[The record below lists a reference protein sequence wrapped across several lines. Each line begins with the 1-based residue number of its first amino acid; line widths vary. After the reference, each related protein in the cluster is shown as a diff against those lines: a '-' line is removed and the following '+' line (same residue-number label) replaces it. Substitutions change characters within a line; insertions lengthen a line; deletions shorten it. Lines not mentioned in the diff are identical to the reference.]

1 MKTAFLS
8 IALLAGACA
17 HGVVLDGLAAKVN
30 DAVITVDDVGTAIG
44 DMRRSGAS
52 IVKSDDFKVVYSNT
66 VEFLIELAT
75 IFNGILTNGVDTDE
89 QISGKLVSLTIVESD
104 NVGKIVMLKITHVDI
119 KDVIVGTKNYVNIA
133 DSSDLTAGDELQPAV
148 RGQFILENKLD
159 IFTIVPDHGSKF
171 LQIYNY

>member
-1 MKTAFLS
+1 MDLLLFLRSVVVVTNQMKKTM
-8 IALLAGACA
+8 
-17 HGVVLDGLAAKVN
+17 N
-30 DAVITVDDVGTAIG
+30 DDP
-44 DMRRSGAS
+44 
-52 IVKSDDFKVVYSNT
+52 
-66 VEFLIELAT
+66 VEFLIELGT
-75 IFNGILTNGVDTDE
+75 IFNCILTNCVDTDE

>member
-1 MKTAFLS
+1 MDLLLFLRSVVVVTNQMKKTM
-8 IALLAGACA
+8 
-17 HGVVLDGLAAKVN
+17 N
-30 DAVITVDDVGTAIG
+30 DDP
-44 DMRRSGAS
+44 
-52 IVKSDDFKVVYSNT
+52 
-66 VEFLIELAT
+66 VEFLIELGT

-104 NVGKIVMLKITHVDI
+104 NVGKIVMLKISHVDI
-119 KDVIVGTKNYVNIA
+119 KDVIVGTKYYVNIA
-133 DSSDLTAGDELQPAV
+133 YGSDLTASDKLQPAV

>member
-1 MKTAFLS
+1 MDLLLFLKSVVVVTNKMKKTM
-8 IALLAGACA
+8 
-17 HGVVLDGLAAKVN
+17 N
-30 DAVITVDDVGTAIG
+30 DDP
-44 DMRRSGAS
+44 
-52 IVKSDDFKVVYSNT
+52 
-66 VEFLIELAT
+66 VEFLIELGT

>member
-1 MKTAFLS
+1 MDLLLFLRSVVVVTNQMKETM
-8 IALLAGACA
+8 
-17 HGVVLDGLAAKVN
+17 N
-30 DAVITVDDVGTAIG
+30 DDP
-44 DMRRSGAS
+44 
-52 IVKSDDFKVVYSNT
+52 
-66 VEFLIELAT
+66 VEFLIELGT

-119 KDVIVGTKNYVNIA
+119 KDVIVGTKYYVYIA
-133 DSSDLTAGDELQPAV
+133 YGSDLTAGDELQPAV

>member
-1 MKTAFLS
+1 MDLLLFLKSVVVVTNKMKKTM
-8 IALLAGACA
+8 
-17 HGVVLDGLAAKVN
+17 N
-30 DAVITVDDVGTAIG
+30 DDP
-44 DMRRSGAS
+44 
-52 IVKSDDFKVVYSNT
+52 
-66 VEFLIELAT
+66 VEFLIELGT
-75 IFNGILTNGVDTDE
+75 IFNGILTNCVDTDE

>member
-1 MKTAFLS
+1 MDLLLFLRSVVVVTNQMKETM
-8 IALLAGACA
+8 
-17 HGVVLDGLAAKVN
+17 N
-30 DAVITVDDVGTAIG
+30 DDP
-44 DMRRSGAS
+44 
-52 IVKSDDFKVVYSNT
+52 
-66 VEFLIELAT
+66 VEFLIELGT

-119 KDVIVGTKNYVNIA
+119 KDVIVGTKYYVNIA
-133 DSSDLTAGDELQPAV
+133 YGSDLTASDKLQPAV
-148 RGQFILENKLD
+148 RGEFILENKLD

>member
-1 MKTAFLS
+1 MDLLLFLRSVVVVTNQMKETM
-8 IALLAGACA
+8 
-17 HGVVLDGLAAKVN
+17 N
-30 DAVITVDDVGTAIG
+30 DDP
-44 DMRRSGAS
+44 
-52 IVKSDDFKVVYSNT
+52 
-66 VEFLIELAT
+66 VEFLIELGT

>member
-1 MKTAFLS
+1 MDLFFFFRSVVVVTNQMKETM
-8 IALLAGACA
+8 
-17 HGVVLDGLAAKVN
+17 N
-30 DAVITVDDVGTAIG
+30 DDP
-44 DMRRSGAS
+44 
-52 IVKSDDFKVVYSNT
+52 
-66 VEFLIELAT
+66 VEFLIELGT

-133 DSSDLTAGDELQPAV
+133 DSSDLTAGDELQPAG

>member
-1 MKTAFLS
+1 MDLLLFLRSVVVVTNQMKKTM
-8 IALLAGACA
+8 
-17 HGVVLDGLAAKVN
+17 N
-30 DAVITVDDVGTAIG
+30 DDP
-44 DMRRSGAS
+44 
-52 IVKSDDFKVVYSNT
+52 
-66 VEFLIELAT
+66 VEFLIELGT

-119 KDVIVGTKNYVNIA
+119 KDVIVGTKDYVNIA
-133 DSSDLTAGDELQPAV
+133 YGSDLTAGDELQPAV